1 MATFRF
7 RAEAALDLRKREE
20 KDALIARSHAEARF
34 REVHEA
40 LLAEQARRET
50 AQTNLVH
57 VQRQGSDVDTVLWHR
72 NWIVRLAANVDR
84 LRGDLEG
91 RAREVKAADGVWRD
105 ARKRRMALE
114 RMRELALQRFQ
125 KDELRQE
132 MKSMDELARIRF
144 AMPDSWRTE
153 T

>member
-7 RAEAALDLRKREE
+7 RAEAALDLRTREE
-20 KDALIARSHAEARF
+20 KEALLARSLAEARF

-40 LLAEQARRET
+40 LEAERRRRET
-50 AQTNLVH
+50 AQQTLVH

-72 NWIVRLAANVDR
+72 NWIVRLAANIDQLVR
-84 LRGDLEG
+84 DLEA
-91 RAREVKAADGVWRD
+91 RAREVKAADRVWRD
-105 ARKRRMALE
+105 ARKRRLALE

>member
-20 KDALIARSHAEARF
+20 RDALIARSQAEARF

-40 LLAEQARRET
+40 LLAEQRRREQ
-50 AQTNLVH
+50 AQRDLVH
-57 VQRQGSDVDTVLWHR
+57 VERQGSDVETVLWHR
-72 NWIVRLAANVDR
+72 NWIVRLAVNIDR
-84 LRGDLEG
+84 LRRELEE
-91 RAREVKAADGVWRD
+91 RAREVKKADGVWRE

-114 RMRELALQRFQ
+114 RMRDLALQRFR